1 MARKGSRQDG
11 FSMIE
16 VLVTLLVFTIGL
28 LGLAA
33 LQLNALQGVSDSA
46 QRSQATAVLQDLAE
60 RIRANP
66 QASAASYAGN
76 ANCAALPATLCADH
90 INPANGAKVNA
101 ADCTAAQ
108 MAVFDRWEG
117 QCSYAALANFNAD
130 DARFSSRDFLV
141 IGANANGR
149 AVGIANVNGVLSLT
163 ATWQSKGNEPQETG
177 KAERGEKLL
186 SARLEELRR

>member
-16 VLVTLLVFTIGL
+16 VLVTLLIFTIGL

-66 QASAASYAGN
+66 QAGAASYAGN

-90 INPANGAKVNA
+90 VTPATGAKVSA
-101 ADCTAAQ
+101 ANCTAAQ
-108 MAVFDRWEG
+108 MAAFDRWEA
-117 QCSYAALANFNAD
+117 QCSYAALADFNAN
-130 DARFSSRDFLV
+130 DARFSSRDFLTPS
-141 IGANANGR
+141 ANAP
-149 AVGIANVNGVLSLT
+149 VIGIANDSGVLVLT
-163 ATWQSKGNEPQETG
+163 ATWLSKGNEPQEIG
-177 KAERGEKLL
+177 KQQRGEKVL
-186 SARLEELRR
+186 SARLEEIRR

>member
-1 MARKGSRQDG
+1 MSCHANRQGG

-33 LQLNALQGVSDSA
+33 LQLNALQGTADSA

-66 QASAASYAGN
+66 QAGAASYAGE
-76 ANCAALPATLCADH
+76 ANCAALPATSCADH
-90 INPANGAKVNA
+90 INPATGAKVNA
-101 ADCTAAQ
+101 GDCNAAQ
-108 MAVFDRWEG
+108 MAAFDRWEA
-117 QCSYAALANFNAD
+117 QCSYAALAAFNAG
-130 DARFSSRDFLV
+130 DARFTSRDFL
-141 IGANANGR
+141 IPAAGANGR
-149 AVGIANVNGVLSLT
+149 AVAIVNSNGVLSLT
-163 ATWQSKGNEPQETG
+163 ATWQSKGNEPQEAG

-186 SARLEELRR
+186 SARLEEIRR